1 MDGRLELSKIIKKE
15 YGFDDIL
22 SGVVR
27 VISGLFH
34 VLYNEK
40 KDQRSRSHSTNLIL
54 SWLFSV
60 ISARNNS
67 MGPTVSVGDW
77 PGNEYF
83 PDTQLCSAVGV
94 EKPVSCK
101 VRLQSTGKS
110 LQGAI

>member
-40 KDQRSRSHSTNLIL
+40 KKIKEAEATAQI
-54 SWLFSV
+54 
-60 ISARNNS
+60 
-67 MGPTVSVGDW
+67 
-77 PGNEYF
+77 
-83 PDTQLCSAVGV
+83 
-94 EKPVSCK
+94 
-101 VRLQSTGKS
+101 
-110 LQGAI
+110 